1 MEKMEG
7 RELRARRLETYSLAN
22 KVIPSFKL
30 SLSLSLFMSISSF
43 SASSLTRKRPAERNI
58 NQASMG
64 RTSES
69 ASGNVRSI
77 GLKAFSLLSNGLP
90 TSSR

>member
-30 SLSLSLFMSISSF
+30 SLSFYLYLFFLCIVSDTKE
-43 SASSLTRKRPAERNI
+43 AGNI

-64 RTSES
+64 RTSEP

-77 GLKAFSLLSNGLP
+77 GLKAFSLFSNGLP